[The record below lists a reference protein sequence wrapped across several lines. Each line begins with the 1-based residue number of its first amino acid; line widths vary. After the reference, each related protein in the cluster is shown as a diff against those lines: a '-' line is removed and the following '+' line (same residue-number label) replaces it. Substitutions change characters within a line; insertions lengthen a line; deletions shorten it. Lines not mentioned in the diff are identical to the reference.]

1 MAESTLPPT
10 LRFATFEVDLRSGE
24 LRKNGVKVKL
34 QEKPFQVLALLLER
48 RGELLTRAE
57 LRERM
62 WAADTFVDF
71 DHSLGAAIA
80 KLRQALG
87 DSAQNPRFV
96 ETVAGRGY
104 RFLVPVENL
113 LLPPGPEVQP
123 SSQIRRLAF
132 SAATGLL
139 GGALVLVVVLGL
151 DIGGARQWL
160 RRQSNPPLRSVAVL
174 PLENLSGD
182 PQQDSFRLVRK
193 NHG

>member
-1 MAESTLPPT
+1 MTGKSGGNGTASPWLSPWLDPERSSGVSSHRPGVGAEMAESALPPT

-48 RGELLTRAE
+48 RGEIITREE
-57 LRERM
+57 LRERL

-71 DHSLGAAIA
+71 DHSLGTAIA

-96 ETVAGRGY
+96 ETVASRGY

-113 LLPPGPEVQP
+113 PPPGPEIQP
-123 SSQIRRLAF
+123 SSQIGRFAF
-132 SAATGLL
+132 SAGAGLL
-139 GGALVLVVVLGL
+139 GGALVLAAVLGL
-151 DIGGARQWL
+151 DIGG
-160 RRQSNPPLRSVAVL
+160 
-174 PLENLSGD
+174 G
-182 PQQDSFRLVRK
+182 
-193 NHG
+193 

>member
-24 LRKNGVKVKL
+24 LRKNGVKVKV
-34 QEKPFQVLALLLER
+34 QEKPFQILVLLLER
-48 RGELLTRAE
+48 RGELITREE
-57 LRERM
+57 LRERL
-62 WAADTFVDF
+62 WTADTFVDF
-71 DHSLGAAIA
+71 DHSLGAAVG

-96 ETVAGRGY
+96 ETVSSRGY

-113 LLPPGPEVQP
+113 LPPPAPELRPP
-123 SSQIRRLAF
+123 SQTRRLAL
-132 SAATGLL
+132 SAAAGLL
-139 GGALVLVVVLGL
+139 GGALVLAVALGL

-160 RRQSNPPLRSVAVL
+160 RRRSNPPLRSVAVL